1 MIRVCVGVVR
11 LLITRRVMCVQLL
24 FILAIR
30 RRCRRRRCLLG
41 VQARLDG
48 WVRTVLLTLLKFVRL
63 RLVACP
69 LNPSVV
75 PQRRSTAAFLTKI
88 SSRSVVRHLVL

>member
-1 MIRVCVGVVR
+1 MICVCVGVVR